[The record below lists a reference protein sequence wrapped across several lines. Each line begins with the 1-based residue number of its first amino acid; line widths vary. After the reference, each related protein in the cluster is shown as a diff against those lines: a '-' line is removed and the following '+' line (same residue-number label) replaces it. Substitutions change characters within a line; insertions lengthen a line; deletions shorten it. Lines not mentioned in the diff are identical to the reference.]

1 MKYPVYIDGKRC
13 GELNVY
19 ADGLMTAFQVQCRVC
34 PKKPV
39 RLFVFGGNEPV
50 LLGTLQP
57 HGSGSRLIRRFSRA
71 ELKHMPESISFAADR
86 QIHESTGDTLW
97 KAAGMGCLVSADG
110 LLAIPADARRLRSVS
125 DKLRSINGQMYL
137 IFKRK
142 A

>member
-1 MKYPVYIDGKRC
+1 MKYPVYIDGKQC

-19 ADGLMTAFQVQCRVC
+19 ADGLMTVFQVQCRVC

-39 RLFVFGGNEPV
+39 RLYVFGGNEPV

-71 ELKHMPESISFAADR
+71 ELKRVPKRISFAADR
-86 QIHESTGDTLW
+86 QLGENTGETLW
-97 KAAGMGCLVSADG
+97 KAAGRGCLVSDDG
-110 LLAIPADARRLRSVS
+110 FLAIPADARRLRRVS
-125 DKLRSINGQMYL
+125 DKLRSINGKMYI